1 MRPATAPAQ
10 TIFARAIRRDKPVLG
25 AVLWAGIGIAL
36 CVGAGA
42 ILAGAALAIIAIAS
56 HVAGAVRAHRRGVR
70 DAARAH
76 IALAAATL
84 DARAAAVIQAAIVIH
99 AACAAQ
105 RVVGLAI
112 LLTSPRRAAAR
123 QLARV
128 GHRRIAHIALTAR
141 VVPAPIARA

>member
-42 ILAGAALAIIAIAS
+42 ILAGAALAS
-56 HVAGAVRAHRRGVR
+56 AVRAHRRGVR